1 MTRVRGVTTAAP
13 AHVKGPRTGPQIVVV
28 MGVSGVGTTW
38 NEVLS
43 TAAAALGVLAIAFAV
58 FAVIFKEE
66 KLLAGIAAVLG
77 WRFAEGD
84 DLHPEANRQ
93 KMAAGIPLTDED
105 RWPWLESIGVWMDG
119 RLAAGESAV
128 VTCSALKRSYRDRLR
143 AGRPVRF
150 CELDAPPDLIAD
162 RLEHRSG
169 HFMPT
174 SLLSSQVATFEPL
187 ADDEPGVHV
196 SVAAPPD
203 EVVTDAVAALGL

>member
-28 MGVSGVGTTW
+28 MGVSGVGK
-38 NEVLS
+38 S
-43 TAAAALGVLAIAFAV
+43 TIAR
-58 FAVIFKEE
+58 
-66 KLLAGIAAVLG
+66 GIAAVLG
-77 WRFAEGD
+77 WPFAEGD

-169 HFMPT
+169 HFMPP

-187 ADDEPGVHV
+187 AGDEPGVHV